1 MVKIPAGNHLAQP
14 QSHLPVILGF
24 ITPEDS
30 QRRTLQIDSQKKI
43 TVCYISSN
51 NPQNEL
57 DYLFS
62 HLNASLNIQSESE
75 KITKFEMKRSKNFL
89 ETFVC

>member
-1 MVKIPAGNHLAQP
+1 MVKTSAGNHLAQP
-14 QSHLPVILGF
+14 QSHLLEILGF

-30 QRRTLQIDSQKKI
+30 QRRTLQIDSRKKI

-51 NPQNEL
+51 NPQNES
-57 DYLFS
+57 DYLS

-75 KITKFEMKRSKNFL
+75 KITKFKMKRSKNFL